1 MLSNFFG
8 SNSPQF
14 EIYKI
19 VDEDKK
25 EFLFLSTEF
34 KDLFVL
40 FKKIIYKMVE
50 KTQIQEISIPTFFN
64 KNRIC
69 KIQTNCNNMTGVI
82 GTTYGESINVN
93 FDTDIED
100 FCITFNK

>member
-50 KTQIQEISIPTFFN
+50 ETQIQEILIPTFFN
-64 KNRIC
+64 KNCIC
-69 KIQTNCNNMTGVI
+69 KI
-82 GTTYGESINVN
+82 
-93 FDTDIED
+93 
-100 FCITFNK
+100 